1 MPLAH
6 AMISKQ
12 SFERLYKVWESRSN
26 PQLDEQDY
34 TTIAYELAIRL
45 PSEADNILTTQ
56 RERITN
62 PDRIAQFDYISRAT
76 TANIDEQKALF
87 EWLLGDAKN
96 RRPEPWAA
104 TMLGYL
110 CHHTRQTESFDYI
123 YKGLDSLTT
132 IQRTGDIFFPSN
144 WLKALL
150 GAHHSNEAKQ
160 EVERF
165 LKNNPNYPA
174 LLKNKILQNTPQL

>member
-1 MPLAH
+1 MV
-6 AMISKQ
+6 SKH
-12 SFERLYKVWESRSN
+12 SYERIYKLWESMSN
-26 PQLDEQDY
+26 TQLDEQDY
-34 TTIAYELAIRL
+34 TTLAYELALRL
-45 PSEADNILTTQ
+45 PTQAEAILTTQ
-56 RERITN
+56 RARISN

-76 TANIDEQKALF
+76 IDDISKRAELF
-87 EWLLGDAKN
+87 KWLLSDPKN

-110 CHHTRQTESFDYI
+110 CHHTRQTESIDYI
-123 YKGLDSLTT
+123 YPALDALKE

-150 GAHHSNEAKQ
+150 SGHHSREATE

-165 LKNNPNYPA
+165 LADNPDYPA
-174 LLKNKILQNTPQL
+174 LLKNKILQNVKN